1 MIRSIIMAAVLVC
14 GGAAAQTTPED
25 ISADLSAR
33 NERIITALNADKQ
46 SGALSSESALALI
59 QKEMSPRIDYRRLSS
74 SATGKH
80 WRKANDVQKDEII
93 KAFRAVLE
101 KTYAKVLAR
110 YTEQQSRIVDVKER
124 ADKTI
129 VVNSEI
135 YGTRGNAKMDY
146 VFAQKD
152 GKALIIDMQVEGISL
167 ISAYRRQFNQ
177 IAKKAGIDGLVAKL
191 RELADK

>member
-14 GGAAAQTTPED
+14 GGAAAQTPED

-33 NERIITALNADKQ
+33 NERIITALNAGKQ
-46 SGALSSESALALI
+46 SGTLSSESALALI
-59 QKEMSPRIDYRRLSS
+59 QKEMSPIIDYRRLSS

-80 WRKANDVQKDEII
+80 WRKASDTQKGEII

-135 YGTRGNAKMDY
+135 YGTSGNAKMDY
-146 VFAQKD
+146 IFAQKD
-152 GKALIIDMQVEGISL
+152 GEARIVDIQVEGISL

-191 RELADK
+191 RELANK

>member
-14 GGAAAQTTPED
+14 GGAAAQTPED

-33 NERIITALNADKQ
+33 NERIITALNAGKQ
-46 SGALSSESALALI
+46 SGTLSSESALALI
-59 QKEMSPRIDYRRLSS
+59 QKEMSPIIDYRRLSS

-80 WRKANDVQKDEII
+80 WRKASDTQKGEII

-110 YTEQQSRIVDVKER
+110 YTEQQSRIVDFKER

-135 YGTRGNAKMDY
+135 YGTSGNAKMDY
-146 VFAQKD
+146 IFAQKD
-152 GKALIIDMQVEGISL
+152 GEARIVDIQVEGISL

-191 RELADK
+191 RELANK

>member
-1 MIRSIIMAAVLVC
+1 MIRSIIMAAILVC
-14 GGAAAQTTPED
+14 GGAAAQTPED

-33 NERIITALNADKQ
+33 NERIITALNAGKQ
-46 SGALSSESALALI
+46 SGTLSSESALALI
-59 QKEMSPRIDYRRLSS
+59 QKEMSPIIDYRRLSS

-80 WRKANDVQKDEII
+80 WRKASDTQKGEII

-135 YGTRGNAKMDY
+135 YGTSGNAKMDY
-146 VFAQKD
+146 IFAQKD
-152 GKALIIDMQVEGISL
+152 GEARIVDIQVEGISL

-191 RELADK
+191 RELANK

>member
-14 GGAAAQTTPED
+14 GGAAAQTPED

-33 NERIITALNADKQ
+33 NERIITALNAGKQ
-46 SGALSSESALALI
+46 SGTLSSESALALI
-59 QKEMSPRIDYRRLSS
+59 QKEMSPIIDYRRLSS

-80 WRKANDVQKDEII
+80 WRKASDAQKGEII

-135 YGTRGNAKMDY
+135 YGTSGNAKMDY
-146 VFAQKD
+146 IFAQKD
-152 GKALIIDMQVEGISL
+152 GEARIVDIQVEGISL

-191 RELADK
+191 RELANK

>member
-1 MIRSIIMAAVLVC
+1 MIRSIIMAAILVC
-14 GGAAAQTTPED
+14 GGAAAQTPED

-33 NERIITALNADKQ
+33 NERIITALNAGKQ
-46 SGALSSESALALI
+46 SGSLSSESALALI
-59 QKEMSPRIDYRRLSS
+59 QKEMSPIIDYRRLSS

-80 WRKANDVQKDEII
+80 WRKASDTQKGEII

-135 YGTRGNAKMDY
+135 YGTSGNAKMDY
-146 VFAQKD
+146 IFAQKD
-152 GKALIIDMQVEGISL
+152 GEARIVDIQVEGISL

-191 RELADK
+191 RELANK